1 MTASTG
7 FDVAPE
13 LWVRAGR
20 GVDETSSRLADGV
33 DAFCR
38 AVGGQPFG
46 SDDLGRGLFEGFVRR
61 RDGLLKDLPAAVNL
75 LRGMGA
81 GLVDAGGRY
90 ITADGTIVDEL
101 GGRPGAVP
109 PPGLPPGTGVYRPQP
124 VPDGSPSTISPP
136 DIWLRASWFFETA
149 GLGFAWPDGDVG
161 GVGALRD
168 AATTMAAVVDEVT
181 CLVADHSCRV
191 SGSGSGAATDAF
203 DKAAR
208 VVHGEGGLLADLK
221 QRCEE
226 LAAYCRKGI
235 DAIVKAQWHFVASAV
250 FVVGLMVAVSM
261 LGPLVETGLIA
272 ALELI
277 RREGEALRIILRLL
291 VKAVFE
297 AAVGAVFSGGLDV
310 IDQLFRTGHIEW
322 GELGGALGQGLM
334 VGGLMGGAKAGLPV
348 LLRRGPALT
357 RLANAMESPG
367 FVGIVSRFAVGLGVG
382 TGAVAATSKMSGHG
396 WDWEHAF
403 ETGFGMA
410 LIGAGGETITHV
422 RDVFRL
428 AGQPPSPVQSD
439 HLMSDA
445 VADGTDAVADGRT
458 PQPPPTAAAEHGRNS
473 PDRTSRSTPAET
485 HTQPPGTNPANPGH
499 AVDPGEGT
507 VHGQRIATG
516 GDLESVHANGDAATA
531 PDIDGIQ
538 PRAPAPPASATGA
551 QPQPRLDAPPADGP
565 AAGPATSALS
575 SVHTDLTDS
584 PPPPGRRGIA
594 DIINFKPSGL
604 PDSQNLTTGR
614 PETGQ
619 SDVVAALPGHG
630 VTEAVNVDG
639 RHQPLDQRHGSAEPP
654 APPEVVGD
662 WREQAERDFSW
673 IRKVDPDIRRLLDE
687 LDAMT
692 PETRERWR
700 HSENAQEVLDLIPE
714 DVRNKPQNRVLV
726 DEAVAAGAF
735 LLAHVDA
742 IYGRADSPRV
752 HGGTHLPESVY
763 LYHNGDHARQVARDS
778 LRYINAIRRLAPTIH
793 PYSDVKV
800 IDSMLSGF
808 GHDIVQAHGRGPDER
823 MAAAVT
829 AAVLEHLMPQ
839 TYTEARGD
847 YAVNSVKATRYNEQ
861 TKAQDVDPGRGDAPG
876 QIATSVGDI
885 WLNDPASGEAGARLA
900 VEEIA
905 KYERLGPEFMR
916 RLRQAGLD
924 PHTATPME
932 LLNAIESDPVLRS
945 VYVDHAKGQ
954 VWFYTYQRPTDVIVH
969 AEFPGRMDNIVVHK
983 VLVPM
988 LEEGQITVPEYYVIL
1003 REYGQGRVTIN
1014 GFADRVQEYRLNG
1027 LDLYISEPSP
1037 PSG

>member
-46 SDDLGRGLFEGFVRR
+46 SDDLGRALFEGFVRR

-81 GLVDAGGRY
+81 GLVDAGGWY

-109 PPGLPPGTGVYRPQP
+109 PPGLPPGTGVYRLQP
-124 VPDGSPSTISPP
+124 VPDGLPSTISPP

-168 AATTMAAVVDEVT
+168 AATTMAAVVDEVA

-235 DAIVKAQWHFVASAV
+235 DAIIKAQWHFVASAV

-272 ALELI
+272 ALGLI

-291 VKAVFE
+291 IKAVFE

-322 GELGGALGQGLM
+322 GEVGGALGQGLM

-367 FVGIVSRFAVGLGVG
+367 FAGVVSRFAVGLGVG
-382 TGAVAATSKMSGHG
+382 TGAVAVTSKMSGHG
-396 WDWEHAF
+396 WDWEHAV

-422 RDVFRL
+422 RNVFR
-428 AGQPPSPVQSD
+428 AIGQPPPAVYRD
-439 HLMSDA
+439 HLMPYP
-445 VADGTDAVADGRT
+445 ADGTT
-458 PQPPPTAAAEHGRNS
+458 PQPPPMGAAEHGRS
-473 PDRTSRSTPAET
+473 SLDQSLPSTPVET
-485 HTQPPGTNPANPGH
+485 YTQPPGTA
-499 AVDPGEGT
+499 
-507 VHGQRIATG
+507 
-516 GDLESVHANGDAATA
+516 S
-531 PDIDGIQ
+531 
-538 PRAPAPPASATGA
+538 ASATRADDFAGTTA
-551 QPQPRLDAPPADGP
+551 QPEPRLDAPPADGP
-565 AAGPATSALS
+565 AANPETSALS
-575 SVHTDLTDS
+575 SVHTAPTDS
-584 PPPPGRRGIA
+584 PRPPGIA
-594 DIINFKPSGL
+594 DIINFAPSDL
-604 PDSQNLTTGR
+604 PGSQSLATGR
-614 PETGQ
+614 PETGH

-630 VTEAVNVDG
+630 VPEAATASVDG
-639 RHQPLDQRHGSAEPP
+639 NRSGGERHQPLDRRHGSAEPP

-673 IRKVDPDIRRLLDE
+673 IRKVDPDIGGLLDE

-700 HSENAQEVLDLIPE
+700 HSEKAQEVLDLIPE

-861 TKAQDVDPGRGDAPG
+861 TKTQDVDPGRGDAPG

-885 WLNDPASGEAGARLA
+885 WLNDPTSGEAGARLA
-900 VEEIA
+900 VEEMA

-916 RLRQAGLD
+916 RLRQTGLD

-945 VYVDHAKGQ
+945 AYVDHAKGQ

-969 AEFPGRMDNIVVHK
+969 AEFPGRMDNIVVHGI
-983 VLVPM
+983 LVPM
-988 LEEGQITVPEYYVIL
+988 LEEGQITVPEYYFLL

-1027 LDLYISEPSP
+1027 LDLYVSEPSP